1 MEKEKKEYER
11 KKERK
16 GVRRAKQRDEKR
28 KKSIGYMYEKR
39 RVKFTI
45 YKQ

>member
-11 KKERK
+11 KKER